1 MAQFT
6 RVNGDLKQVFHFDA
20 NSYTNTGV
28 NAITS
33 GATVQNLGPK
43 LDFFTVTFDGGA
55 TPAQINQVI
64 QSIQQLSTIHMY
76 EYTDAANDTLALALF
91 PTGRYTTAS
100 LAAAVNAVDGVAGAT
115 AAASA
120 TFTN

>member
-6 RVNGDLKQVFHFDA
+6 RVSGDLKQVFHFDTD
-20 NSYTNTGV
+20 SYTNTGV
-28 NAITS
+28 NAVTS

-43 LDFFTVTFDGGA
+43 LDFFTVTFDSGV
-55 TPAQINQVI
+55 TTTQLTQVI
-64 QSIQQLSTIHMY
+64 QSIQQLSTVHIY
-76 EYTDAANDTLALALF
+76 EYTDTTNDTLALALF
-91 PTGRYTTAS
+91 PTGEYTTAT

-115 AAASA
+115 AAATA

>member
-6 RVNGDLKQVFHFDA
+6 RVSGDLKQVFHFDA

-28 NAITS
+28 NAVTS

-43 LDFFTVTFDGGA
+43 LDFFTVTFDGGV
-55 TPAQINQVI
+55 TTTQLTQVI
-64 QSIQQLSTIHMY
+64 QSIQQLSTVHIY
-76 EYTDAANDTLALALF
+76 EYTDTANDTLALALF
-91 PTGRYTTAS
+91 PTGEYTTTT
-100 LAAAVNAVDGVAGAT
+100 LAAAVNAVDGVTGAT
-115 AAASA
+115 AAATA